1 MPTEQIILSPKNP
14 KIKNLELLIAKSRE
28 RKKQGLFVIEGR
40 KECELAIKSQLTIDS
55 WYYYPEGLGEE
66 EKALIPQLQRLNLP
80 SYRLEKEAF
89 EKIAYRSGTIG
100 LILLGKSY
108 ERNLT
113 DLQLTESPLILVVE
127 GVEKPGNLGAL
138 LRSADAAQIDAVIC
152 CDQHTDLFNPNVIR
166 SSLGCIFS
174 VPTVQCSSEEAIIW
188 LKEKGISIQATDLE
202 GAVSYLEVDYKKP
215 TAIIMGTEAT
225 GITDLWRKAADA
237 KIKIPMLGLI
247 DSLNVSTSAAI
258 VVFEA
263 KRQREVK

>member
-1 MPTEQIILSPKNP
+1 MPAEQIIQSPKNP

-40 KECELAIKSQLTIDS
+40 KECELAIKSNLALDS
-55 WYYYPEGLGEE
+55 WYYYPDGLGKE
-66 EKALIPQLQRLNLP
+66 EKALIPLLQQLNLP

-89 EKIAYRSGTIG
+89 EKIAYRSGTVG
-100 LILLGKSY
+100 LILLAKSY
-108 ERNLT
+108 EQKLSTLKLSKN
-113 DLQLTESPLILVVE
+113 PLILVVE

-138 LRSADAAQIDAVIC
+138 LRTADAAQLDAVIC
-152 CDQHTDLFNPNVIR
+152 CDQQTDLFNPNVIR

-174 VPTVQCSSEEAIIW
+174 VPTVQCSSEEAITW
-188 LKEKGISIQATDLE
+188 LSEKGIQLLVTDLE
-202 GAVSYLEVDYKKP
+202 GAVSYLEVNYRKSS
-215 TAIIMGTEAT
+215 AIVMGTEAT
-225 GITDLWRKAADA
+225 GITELWRKAADA

-258 VVFEA
+258 VAFEA

>member
-1 MPTEQIILSPKNP
+1 MPAEQIIQSPKNP
-14 KIKNLELLIAKSRE
+14 KIKNLEMLIAKSRE

-40 KECELAIKSQLTIDS
+40 KECELAIKSNLALDS
-55 WYYYPEGLGEE
+55 WYYYPDGLGKE
-66 EKALIPQLQRLNLP
+66 EKALIPLLQQLNLP

-100 LILLGKSY
+100 LILLAKSY
-108 ERNLT
+108 EQKLSTLKLPKN
-113 DLQLTESPLILVVE
+113 PLILVVE

-138 LRSADAAQIDAVIC
+138 LRTADSAQLDAVIR
-152 CDQHTDLFNPNVIR
+152 CDQPTDLFKPNVNPPI
-166 SSLGCIFS
+166 LGCIFS
-174 VPTVQCSSEEAIIW
+174 VPTVQCSSEEAIAW
-188 LKEKGISIQATDLE
+188 LNRNDIQVLATDLE
-202 GAVSYLEVDYKKP
+202 GAVTYLDVDYKKP
-215 TAIIMGTEAT
+215 TAIVVGTEAT
-225 GITDLWRKAADA
+225 GITNIWREAADA